1 MVKKDFLQKNMPALE
16 VTIQQPQNL
25 HRNQPFQLQ
34 LWAQYCLSAAGQ
46 ETKKKVTGIELN
58 SGSFIQKLGRR

>member
-34 LWAQYCLSAAGQ
+34 LWTQYCLSADGQ
-46 ETKKKVTGIELN
+46 EKKKKVTGIELN
-58 SGSFIQKLGRR
+58 SGSFIRKLGRR